1 MNDLAGPPISRLARP
16 ATLAMEPYVWEAA
29 NQEVAA
35 RYHLDPSAVV
45 RFDTNTSPLPPHCL
59 EAVLEQARRL
69 PDVNE
74 YFDGSYAAL
83 AAELAHY
90 TGFSP
95 AHMVIGAGA
104 DEMLDVVAKTF
115 LNPGDRVVVPTP
127 TYAMYRIVSQIMDAT
142 IDAVPATPD
151 LSFDVDALIAAA
163 MGAKAVFLCNPN
175 NPTGLALPPS
185 EVTRLIRGV
194 DCLVIVDEAYFEFT
208 GESAAPLIR
217 ENPRLIV
224 VRTLSKAFALAGA
237 RVGYALCD
245 PETAALVNRMRP
257 PNSVSY
263 ISALLAEAAMRD
275 LPSMRA
281 NVGRLIEERD
291 WFGAALHALG
301 AEMTPSRANFLL
313 TRWPSPQAASR
324 AAEAALSHG
333 LVPRTYAGH
342 PVLAAYLRLTVR
354 TRAENEALLAAL
366 EAAALART

>member
-1 MNDLAGPPISRLARP
+1 
-16 ATLAMEPYVWEAA
+16 
-29 NQEVAA
+29 
-35 RYHLDPSAVV
+35 
-45 RFDTNTSPLPPHCL
+45 
-59 EAVLEQARRL
+59 VLEQARRSPL
-69 PDVNE
+69 VNE

-83 AAELAHY
+83 AGALADY

-95 AHMVIGAGA
+95 SQMVIGAGA
-104 DEMLDVVAKTF
+104 DEILDVLAKTF
-115 LNPGDRVVVPTP
+115 LNPGDRVIVPTP
-127 TYAMYRIVSQIMDAT
+127 TYAMYRIVGQTMDAA
-142 IDAVPATPD
+142 IHAVPPSPD
-151 LSFDVDALIAAA
+151 FSFDVDALITAAH
-163 MGAKAVFLCNPN
+163 GAKAIFLCNPN
-175 NPTGLALPPS
+175 NPTGLALPS
-185 EVTRLIRGV
+185 AEVARLVRGV

-301 AEMTPSRANFLL
+301 AEVTPSRANFLL